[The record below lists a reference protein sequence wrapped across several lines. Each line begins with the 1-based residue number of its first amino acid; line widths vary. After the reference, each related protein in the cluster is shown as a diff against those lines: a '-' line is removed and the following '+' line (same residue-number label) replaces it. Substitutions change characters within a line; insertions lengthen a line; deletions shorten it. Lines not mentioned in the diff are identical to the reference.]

1 MIKLARVAA
10 LIAIGTLTISGTVW
24 AQAQSKDQ
32 QNCITKL
39 NRDGLK
45 THETQAKINRACVK
59 DVGKGKVAP
68 SAAEACLTADPQG
81 QIMKRQTKT
90 NTADS
95 TFCTAS
101 PSQHPDYGYTG
112 AATMNMAAV
121 QGEIDLMHDLFG
133 NPIDGHLVPCNPNTG
148 ECLCQRNMITQI
160 EALMQVIGRVF
171 QACKKSGL
179 KTTSGVVTSAATLQ
193 GCFDDPLTT
202 LSVAADPGGQIAN
215 VVGFMTGTL
224 NQECEASSSTAAS
237 FNGGVC
243 TGLTG
248 SMAQDC
254 IVQRVRCRICLMIN
268 AFDGIASDCDTFDDG
283 MANVSCP

>member
-10 LIAIGTLTISGTVW
+10 LIAIGTLTISSTVW
-24 AQAQSKDQ
+24 AQPESKAQ

-59 DVGKGKVAP
+59 DVGKAKILP
-68 SAAEACLTADPQG
+68 TAAEACLTADPQG
-81 QIMKRQTKT
+81 QIAKRESKT
-90 NTADS
+90 MTADS
-95 TFCTAS
+95 TFCTGS
-101 PSQHPDYGYTG
+101 PPLPDYGYTG
-112 AATMNMAAV
+112 AATMNTAAV

-133 NPIDGHLVPCNPNTG
+133 NPIDGHLVSCNPNVG

-179 KTTSGVVTSAATLQ
+179 KTTSGVVTSPATLQ
-193 GCFDDPLTT
+193 GCFDNPLTT
-202 LSVAADPGGQIAN
+202 LSVAADPGGQIAG
-215 VVGFMTGTL
+215 VVSFMTGTL
-224 NQECEASSSTAAS
+224 NQECEATSSTAAS
-237 FNGGVC
+237 FSGGVC

-254 IVQRVRCRICLMIN
+254 IVHRVKCRICLMIKS
-268 AFDGIASDCDTFDDG
+268 FDGLSTDCDSYDDG
-283 MANVSCP
+283 TVNASCS